1 MAKTVVGYESALP
14 EIPDREPWEAPTAY
28 LVKGTSGGY
37 EIAGG
42 RRPSKTLLVNHLREA
57 VDAWRATG
65 YEGASD
71 VTQDLFRFWFEED
84 HVLRDSRHW
93 RYHFGQRESVETL
106 AYLVEV
112 AQTADTKDLVE
123 RFGEVHIGGLF
134 ASGITHQTSPG
145 GRRSIVRYFPEL
157 GSEGTQDL
165 PPKGLSRLAIKMA
178 TGSGKTVVMAL
189 VMAWSYF
196 HRARVPGSP
205 LSRNFL
211 IVAPNVIV
219 YQRLERDFAS
229 NRIFEELPIVPPG
242 WSLDLKP
249 ILRGESAEPSPSG
262 TLFLTNVQQIHESRE
277 RQWTPEN
284 AVAALLGPP
293 VNKDLASHERSMLER
308 IRSLTDL
315 VAIND
320 EAHHVHD
327 EDLEWAKTLLG
338 LKDKVRLWLD
348 FSATPKDQNGTYFP
362 WIVTD
367 YPLPQAVE
375 DGIVKSPL
383 IVQRVDRADPEKVT
397 GDNVV
402 EAYAEW
408 LHAAVARY
416 KEHAEAYGSLG
427 LKPVLFVMAEK
438 SDYADKIGEW
448 LRKEKA
454 LGFRPAEVLVIHT
467 DTKGEITKA
476 DLDKAREAAAAIDDP
491 ASPVKVIVSV
501 LMLREGWD
509 VRAVT
514 VVLGLRPF
522 TAKAQILPEQAV
534 GRGLRLM
541 PNTEGRQTLEVMG
554 TRAFEAFVQELE
566 KEGLGVP
573 VTKKPP
579 VLPVKVEPIRERSA
593 YDIAIPLT
601 QPLIGHTYR
610 RLSELDPTTIGLL
623 RDLPDVTAIPELR
636 FVLEFMTTQSQVGEL
651 RLGYPMLVAEDAVGR
666 LVDSA
671 MDKAQLSGQFAELY
685 PIIERYVTGYAF
697 GFPVSLEDDNVRGA
711 LSNYV
716 FRERL
721 AGHIARKIGE
731 LTVESR
737 PLDFEDR
744 AFRLSD
750 VPPFAWRRQHLLGN
764 HTIFN
769 FVTVFNDYEK
779 RFAEFLDSRPDIL
792 RWAALAEQFT
802 RFHVT
807 YLGATGALKRY
818 YPDFVAVQKVGDREV
833 NWIIETKGRVFPDV
847 EHKDRGIRVWCHTMR
862 EQTDQDWRYLRV
874 DQLVFDKGQHVTFDA
889 LVAAVESVKAAA
901 PSLGLVIDG
910 Q

>member
-1 MAKTVVGYESALP
+1 MAKTVVGYESTLP
-14 EIPDREPWEAPTAY
+14 EIPDREPWEAPTSY

-37 EIAGG
+37 EIAAG
-42 RRPSKTLLVNHLREA
+42 RRPSKTLLVNHLRNA
-57 VDAWRATG
+57 VDMWRATG

-84 HVLRDSRHW
+84 HVLRDGRQW
-93 RYHFGQRESVETL
+93 RYHFGQREAVETL
-106 AYLVEV
+106 AFLVEV

-134 ASGITHQTSPG
+134 TNGITHQTSPG

-165 PPKGLSRLAIKMA
+165 PPEGLSRLAIKMA

-189 VMAWSYF
+189 MVAWSYF

-211 IVAPNVIV
+211 VVAPNVIV

-242 WSLDLKP
+242 WTLDLKP

-262 TLFLTNVQQIHESRE
+262 TLLLTNVQQIHESRE

-308 IRSLTDL
+308 IRSLPDL

-416 KEHAEAYGSLG
+416 TEHAEAYGSLG

-454 LGFRPAEVLVIHT
+454 LGFRPSEILVIHT

-491 ASPVKVIVSV
+491 SSPVKVIVSV

-601 QPLIGHTYR
+601 QPLFGHTYR
-610 RLSELDPTTIGLL
+610 RVTDLDPASIGLL
-623 RDLPDVTAIPELR
+623 QDLPDVTATQELH
-636 FVLEFMTTQSQVGEL
+636 FVLEFLTTRSRLGEL
-651 RLGYPMLVAEDAVGR
+651 KVGYPVLVGEDAVGR

-685 PIIERYVTGYAF
+685 PIIERYVTEYAF
-697 GFPVSLEDDNVRGA
+697 GFKVSLEDDNVRGA

-737 PLDFEDR
+737 PLEFEDR

-750 VPPFAWRRQHLLGN
+750 VPPFAWRRQHLTGS

-769 FVTVFNDYEK
+769 FVTVYNDYER
-779 RFAEFLDSRPDIL
+779 RFAEFLDSRPDIP

-807 YLGATGALKRY
+807 YLNATGALKRY
-818 YPDFVAVQKVGDREV
+818 YPDFVAVQQVGDAEV
-833 NWIIETKGRVFPDV
+833 NWIIESKGRVFPDV

-862 EQTDQDWRYLRV
+862 EQTGQDWRYLRV

-889 LVAAVESVKAAA
+889 LLAAVESARAKA
-901 PSLGLVIDG
+901 PSLGLVIEG
-910 Q
+910 P